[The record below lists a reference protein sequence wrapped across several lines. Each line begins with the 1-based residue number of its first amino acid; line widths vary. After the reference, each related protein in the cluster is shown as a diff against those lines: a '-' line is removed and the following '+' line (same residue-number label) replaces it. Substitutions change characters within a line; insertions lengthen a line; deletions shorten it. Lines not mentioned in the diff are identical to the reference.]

1 MVDFINHFYL
11 VVSDIPNP
19 WRNHKYIFFSF
30 FFKEG
35 TSMKP
40 ISFGPPVLFFQRKS
54 HLDPE
59 TGNSLENLLHTGS
72 YVLGPEAA
80 FGINI

>member
-1 MVDFINHFYL
+1 
-11 VVSDIPNP
+11 
-19 WRNHKYIFFSF
+19 
-30 FFKEG
+30 
-35 TSMKP
+35 MKP

-72 YVLGPEAA
+72 YVLGPESA